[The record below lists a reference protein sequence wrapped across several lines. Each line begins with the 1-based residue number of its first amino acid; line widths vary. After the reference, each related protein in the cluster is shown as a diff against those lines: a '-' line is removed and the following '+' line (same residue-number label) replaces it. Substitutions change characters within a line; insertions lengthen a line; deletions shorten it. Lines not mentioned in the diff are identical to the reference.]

1 MDWSSTTW
9 WWIAGGVLVAA
20 ELASGTFYL
29 LMLAVGCVAGALA
42 GHLGLSETA
51 QVVAAAVMGGGATAL
66 WHFKRYRNPRSAPA
80 EANRD
85 VNLDVGQTVRVDQW
99 RPDRTARATYRG
111 AQWTVRYTG
120 AGTPQPGEHVIVAV
134 QGAALAVE
142 PAASTARAAPSATI

>member
-1 MDWSSTTW
+1 MDWSSTTY

-51 QVVAAAVMGGGATAL
+51 QVAAAAVVGGGATAL

-85 VNLDVGQTVRVDQW
+85 VNIDIGQVVRVDDWQ
-99 RPDRTARATYRG
+99 DDGTARVNYRG
-111 AQWTVRYTG
+111 ASWTVRH
-120 AGTPQPGEHVIVAV
+120 AGDAPPQPGDHVIVAV
-134 QGAALAVE
+134 HGSVLSVRPRA
-142 PAASTARAAPSATI
+142 PA